1 MKKSINKSIYN
12 KSKEWWQKWAG
23 QRDAKKFTKEQ
34 RLEFTRDLLS
44 DKKSVKMIVGLLIGH
59 YRLNRHM
66 HDIDLAEDVIIC
78 RL

>member
-1 MKKSINKSIYN
+1 MGRTK
-12 KSKEWWQKWAG
+12 
-23 QRDAKKFTKEQ
+23 RRKFTKEQ

-66 HDIDLAEDVIIC
+66 HDIDLARKV
-78 RL
+78 LQ